1 MFKNLCLT
9 ILLLFTVLHC
19 FSATSDNV
27 TVDSIINPKIA
38 GTGYV
43 SDAGHILNQ
52 ATTAEVNAIL
62 KQLDTDT
69 TAQVAVVLVNTIGTK
84 VPKDFATDLFRHW
97 QLGYKGLNNGLLILI
112 VKDQRR
118 VEFEVGYGLEGVI
131 PDIISN
137 RIQQQ
142 SMIPYLKKG
151 DYNAAVLE
159 GVKNLAERV
168 STEKNTSAER
178 TDDADQSFVYRILFS
193 SLACGLHVVFTF
205 ILVLASKKSKLRQ
218 SPVLVMIAVIFA
230 PPIVIMLLGAL
241 TSIEINYI
249 IVLIIVYC
257 TWAIF
262 YGYYF
267 HHLKVFGKRDAKN
280 ISRDIQ
286 YNKWKEAT
294 RGLGTYTLLF
304 PLPYLIFFYTKI
316 QGKLKNLRYLPYDC
330 PKCNAKMHLVT
341 TDQESLLTDAEK
353 CAEKLGGVTYDV
365 WQCDNDENILKV
377 ELTAGNSKVIR
388 CQKCKNFTA
397 VHTDHKIDRKADY
410 THIGEGHDQYLCEF
424 CKAEFAIAFIL
435 PQLIMSTPGNSSD
448 NDSSSGSSSSGSSD
462 SWGGGSSG
470 GGGSGSSY

>member
-1 MFKNLCLT
+1 M
-9 ILLLFTVLHC
+9 LFTVLHC
-19 FSATSDNV
+19 SSAASDDV

-62 KQLDTDT
+62 KQLDEDT

-84 VPKDFATDLFRHW
+84 VPKDFATELFRYWH
-97 QLGYKGLNNGLLILI
+97 LGYKGLNNGLLVLI

-118 VEFEVGYGLEGVI
+118 IEFEVGYGLEGII

-142 SMIPYLKKG
+142 AMIPFLKKG
-151 DYNAAVLE
+151 GYNAAVLE
-159 GVKNLAERV
+159 GVKKIAERV
-168 STEKNTSAER
+168 SSETNTSAQQP
-178 TDDADQSFVYRILFS
+178 DDADQSFVYRILFA

-205 ILVLASKKSKLRQ
+205 ILVLVSKKSKLRQ
-218 SPVLVMIAVIFA
+218 SPVLVMIAVVFA
-230 PPIVIMLLGAL
+230 PPVIIMLIGVL
-241 TSIEINYI
+241 TAVQINYI

-267 HHLKVFGKRDAKN
+267 QHLKVFGKRDPKN

-294 RGLGTYTLLF
+294 SGLGIYTILF
-304 PLPYLIFFYTKI
+304 PLPYMIFFYTKV
-316 QGKLKNLRYLPYDC
+316 QEKLKNLRYSPYEC
-330 PKCNAKMHLVT
+330 PKCKAQMHLVT
-341 TDQESLLTDAEK
+341 ADKDSLLSEAER
-353 CAEKLGGVTYDV
+353 CAEKLGGVSYDV
-365 WQCDNDENILKV
+365 WKCDNDENILKV
-377 ELTAGNSKVIR
+377 ELTAGNSKVMR

-397 VHTDHKIDRKADY
+397 VHTEHKIDRKADY
-410 THIGEGHDQYLCEF
+410 NHIGEGHDQYLCEY
-424 CKAEFAIAFIL
+424 CKAEFAVAFIL
-435 PQLIMSTPGNSSD
+435 PQLVMSTPSNSSD
-448 NDSSSGSSSSGSSD
+448 NDSSSSSSSSGSSD